1 MVDQQEMMAKW
12 LDTLADRI
20 AKDLKGS
27 VAAAV
32 EREINQS
39 LSRVLA
45 EGEFHRRLGQELQ
58 TGLKEIYKELAQ
70 VRSEQGTAEG
80 LPAELLSEATD
91 QLDQVLKTTERAT
104 VEIMEIVEVNMDRA
118 AKDEEDLARLS
129 GMMDSGA
136 AEVLASLAQGN
147 AALSGDLLK
156 IMTTLSFQDLTGQR
170 IARIFDALRRV
181 EKLTVDLMVNAGI
194 KLKAKAENP
203 EMDLNQLQAQAEATV
218 SDLKGPQSGTSQA
231 NVDSLLAE
239 LGL

>member
-118 AKDEEDLARLS
+118 AKDEEDIARLS